1 MVFPP
6 CLLTE
11 NHEEMMLT
19 FFWLQIIDVMSNML
33 VAATAHGFGKFRAR
47 PFLKRGVGL
56 EVLHT
61 RVKKMP
67 FASGEQ

>member
-1 MVFPP
+1 
-6 CLLTE
+6 
-11 NHEEMMLT
+11 
-19 FFWLQIIDVMSNML
+19 ML

-67 FASGEQ
+67 FASSFVACTMFENLVSMVIL